1 MLNVINFVDKLNYL
15 KKNQKELDK
24 MASKFGMVK
33 CYFEHGLW
41 SSNQVKDAVS
51 KGMINAG
58 EYKAITGEDFK
69 EAILKK
75 ADKIK
80 KTKALRQYIVNTF
93 TDQVFTGNPAG
104 VCIMQER
111 ISDEL
116 MSKIAVENKLS
127 NTCFAL
133 KNGSRYSLRLF
144 TPGGEIDLCGHATLA
159 AAYVVLNFF
168 EKNNETLEFDT
179 ISGKIKVTKNDDV
192 YEIDLPE
199 SELISVPVTEQ
210 MTEALGARPA
220 EAFLG
225 RDLLCVFENENDV
238 INMRPKKKR
247 LIGLDGLVTHVTAP
261 SESKKYDCVSRSFA
275 PKCEIAEDPVS
286 GAAYCLTA
294 PYWFKRLKTNI
305 IVARQASKRGGTVF
319 CKTLKK
325 GRVILCGKAV
335 LYSEAEIFVD

>member
-1 MLNVINFVDKLNYL
+1 
-15 KKNQKELDK
+15 
-24 MASKFGMVK
+24 MAGKFGMVK

-51 KGMINAG
+51 KGMITSG
-58 EYKAITGEDFK
+58 EYKAITGEVFE

-93 TDQVFTGNPAG
+93 TEEVFTGNPAA
-104 VCIMQER
+104 VCVTQEY

-116 MSKIAVENKLS
+116 MNKIAVENKLS
-127 NTCFAL
+127 NTCFAF
-133 KNGSRYSLRLF
+133 KDGSSYNLRLF

-159 AAYVVLNFF
+159 AAYVILNFF
-168 EKNNETLEFDT
+168 EKNKDILEFDT
-179 ISGKIKVTKNDDV
+179 ISGKIKVTKNYDV

-199 SELISVPVTEQ
+199 SELISVPVTDQ
-210 MTEALGARPA
+210 MAEALGIRPK

-225 RDLLCVFENENDV
+225 RDLLCVFDKEED
-238 INMRPKKKR
+238 IISMRPKKKR
-247 LIGLDGLVTHVTAP
+247 LVGLDGLVTHVTAP
-261 SESKKYDCVSRSFA
+261 SESEKYDCVLRSFA
-275 PKCEIAEDPVS
+275 PKCKITEDPVS

-294 PYWFKRLKTNI
+294 PYWFRRLNKN
-305 IVARQASKRGGTVF
+305 VMVSRQASRRGGTVY
-319 CKTLKK
+319 CKTIKK
-325 GRVILCGKAV
+325 GRIILCGKAV

>member
-1 MLNVINFVDKLNYL
+1 
-15 KKNQKELDK
+15 
-24 MASKFGMVK
+24 MAGKFGMVK

-41 SSNQVKDAVS
+41 SSNQVKDAVT
-51 KGMINAG
+51 KGMITSG
-58 EYKAITGEDFK
+58 EYKVITGDDFE

-93 TDQVFTGNPAG
+93 TEEVFTGNPAA
-104 VCIMQER
+104 VCVTQEY
-111 ISDEL
+111 ISEEL
-116 MSKIAVENKLS
+116 MNKIAAENRLS

-133 KNGSRYSLRLF
+133 KDGSAYNLRLF

-159 AAYVVLNFF
+159 AAYVILNFF
-168 EKNNETLEFDT
+168 EKKKENLEFDT
-179 ISGKIKVTKNDDV
+179 MSGRISVTKNDDV
-192 YEIDLPE
+192 YEIDMPE
-199 SELISVPVTEQ
+199 SKLVSVPVTDQ
-210 MTEALGARPA
+210 MEEALGARPV

-225 RDLLCVFENENDV
+225 RDLLCVFEKEENV
-238 INMRPKKKR
+238 INIRPKKKK

-275 PKCEIAEDPVS
+275 PKCKISEDPVS

-294 PYWFKRLKTNI
+294 PYWFRRLNKNI
-305 IVARQASKRGGTVF
+305 MVARQASKRGGTVY

-335 LYSEAEIFVD
+335 LYSEGEIFVD